1 MRSYDGAKI
10 IKIFTLYMSQILVS
24 IGMFEIIEKDI
35 IQTFPK
41 NVSLKIIIMTNLKIG
56 NFLGET
62 SDL

>member
-1 MRSYDGAKI
+1 MESK
-10 IKIFTLYMSQILVS
+10 TLVS
-24 IGMFEIIEKDI
+24 FGMFEIIEKDL
-35 IQTFPK
+35 IQTFPE